1 MPRTLLVFTALCL
14 WILTASCGPR
24 AATYKAPQQITGT
37 CIGAC
42 EHYLSCKGDSRERSY
57 QACLRSCPFTEGE
70 SAAAFE
76 QLTCDA
82 AIGFVEG
89 DGGRE
94 LGRPASATSKVSR

>member
-1 MPRTLLVFTALCL
+1 MPRTLLVLAALTL
-14 WILTASCGPR
+14 WIFTVSCASR
-24 AATYKAPQQITGT
+24 TATYKRPQRITGT
-37 CIGAC
+37 CAGAC
-42 EHYLSCKGDSRERSY
+42 EHYLSCKGDSRQRSY
-57 QACLRSCPFTEGE
+57 DACLRSCPFAQGE

-94 LGRPASATSKVSR
+94 PGRPASATSKVSR